1 MFIVSQNEL
10 VSVIIPTY
18 NRANLILQAVKSV
31 LNQTYK
37 NFEIIIVDDGSSDNT
52 EDVINVIHDNRIRYI
67 KHAINK
73 GASAARNTGI
83 REAKGKYIAFQDSD
97 DHWLPDKLEKQV
109 KRIENTPD
117 HVGAVFGGY
126 WIIGKGNEKRY
137 FPEQVIKDGNIFHT
151 LLKGNV
157 VGMPVVMI
165 KKICFDKVGY
175 FNETLPALEDWELL
189 LRISR
194 DYEFLYINEP
204 LVTVYETEN
213 SISMHM
219 ENTVKAWKYIFDKYL
234 DIISADHTTLALH
247 YYTLG
252 KYLIRSGNFSGGRKL
267 IFKAV
272 KTNPRNYKYLIES
285 SMLMLGRR
293 VYFSQF
299 LWKEINKIN
308 RWRKSKS

>member
-1 MFIVSQNEL
+1 MSQNEL

-126 WIIGKGNEKRY
+126 WIIGKEMK
-137 FPEQVIKDGNIFHT
+137 KDIF
-151 LLKGNV
+151 L
-157 VGMPVVMI
+157 
-165 KKICFDKVGY
+165 
-175 FNETLPALEDWELL
+175 
-189 LRISR
+189 
-194 DYEFLYINEP
+194 
-204 LVTVYETEN
+204 
-213 SISMHM
+213 
-219 ENTVKAWKYIFDKYL
+219 
-234 DIISADHTTLALH
+234 
-247 YYTLG
+247 
-252 KYLIRSGNFSGGRKL
+252 
-267 IFKAV
+267 
-272 KTNPRNYKYLIES
+272 
-285 SMLMLGRR
+285 
-293 VYFSQF
+293 
-299 LWKEINKIN
+299 
-308 RWRKSKS
+308 SK

>member
-1 MFIVSQNEL
+1 MSPNEL

-18 NRANLILQAVKSV
+18 NRANLIQQSVKSV
-31 LNQTYK
+31 LNQTYN
-37 NFEIIIVDDGSSDNT
+37 NFEIIIIDDGSSDNT
-52 EDVINVIHDNRIRYI
+52 EEVINKLNDNRIRYI
-67 KHAINK
+67 KHAVNK

-219 ENTVKAWKYIFDKYL
+219 ENTVEAWTFIFNKYYDVISK
-234 DIISADHTTLALH
+234 DIETLALH
-247 YYTLG
+247 YYTMG
-252 KYLIRSGNFSGGRKL
+252 KYYIKSGKYKDGKQL
-267 IFKAV
+267 IFKAFKTSPKNIKYIIEVLLLLMGKKVYVNKRIWNIINSVNKV
-272 KTNPRNYKYLIES
+272 KK
-285 SMLMLGRR
+285 
-293 VYFSQF
+293 
-299 LWKEINKIN
+299 KKII
-308 RWRKSKS
+308 